1 MRKVTTV
8 ISPVIAVD
16 RKSTTPLHRQ
26 IYDAYRAAIVGRNL
40 RAGQQIPSSR
50 GLATELGVSRI
61 PVINAYSQL
70 LAEGYFES
78 RPGAGTF
85 VSTSL
90 PDQLISSEY
99 RDQRLRKTHSGSRA
113 TSRAS
118 ALLPPFRPAPWLY
131 GQGPFTVGQV
141 ALDHFPF
148 QAWSKL
154 LARHWRSVR
163 AESLYFS
170 DPMGSESFRKT
181 IATYLRT
188 SRALNCEADQ
198 IIVVN
203 GSQQALQISAR
214 VLLEPGNSVWIEE
227 PSFRLTR
234 HALILAGCKLIPVPV
249 DEEGLNVCV
258 GKKLCRKARAAFV
271 TPSHQYP
278 LGATMSASRRLQLL
292 DWAHNTGSWIVEDD
306 YDSEYRY
313 KQHPISSLQGLDRGS
328 RVIYIG
334 TFSKTLFPSLRVGYL
349 VVPSDLIE
357 RFVAVRHAMDVYPA
371 HLYQSVLNDFIG
383 EGHFSRHV
391 RRTRLLYGERRGV
404 LVEAIRDEFGSRLE
418 VLGSDAGLHLV
429 ITLPKGVDD
438 REISEHAAREH
449 LWVWP
454 LSPCYLNKNPRQGLI
469 LGFGNTPTNK
479 IRPAVSRLR
488 KVICS
493 K

>member
-1 MRKVTTV
+1 MRKVTSV

-16 RKSTTPLHRQ
+16 RKNTKPLHRQ
-26 IYDAYRAAIVGRNL
+26 IYDAYRAAVVGRNL

-50 GLATELGVSRI
+50 GLAAELGISRI

-90 PDQLISSEY
+90 PEHLICSEY
-99 RDQRLRKTHSGSRA
+99 RDQKLPKTHSGPRPISR
-113 TSRAS
+113 TS
-118 ALLPPFRPAPWLY
+118 ALLPSFRPAAWLY

-148 QAWSKL
+148 QVWSKL
-154 LARHWRSVR
+154 LARHWRNVR

-188 SRALNCEADQ
+188 SRALNCEAEQ

-203 GSQQALQISAR
+203 GSQQALEISAR

-227 PSFRLTR
+227 PSYRLTR
-234 HALILAGCKLIPVPV
+234 HALVLAACKLVPVPV
-249 DEEGLNVCV
+249 DDEGLNVSA

-292 DWAHNTGSWIVEDD
+292 DWAQSTGSWIVEDD

-313 KQHPISSLQGLDRGS
+313 KHQPISSLQGLDRGS
-328 RVIYIG
+328 RVVYIG

-349 VVPSDLIE
+349 VVPSDLVE

-404 LVEAIRDEFGSRLE
+404 LVDAINDEFGSRLE

-429 ITLPKGVDD
+429 ITLPQGVDD
-438 REISEHAAREH
+438 REISERAAREN

-488 KVICS
+488 KVISS

>member
-1 MRKVTTV
+1 MGKVTSV

-16 RKSTTPLHRQ
+16 RKSAKPLHRQ

-50 GLATELGVSRI
+50 GLAAELGVSRI

-90 PDQLISSEY
+90 PEHLISSEY
-99 RDQRLRKTHSGSRA
+99 RDQKLRKAHSGPRA

-118 ALLPPFRPAPWLY
+118 ALLPPFKPSAWLY

-148 QAWSKL
+148 QIWSKL
-154 LARHWRSVR
+154 LARHWRRVR

-170 DPMGSESFRKT
+170 DPMGSEAFRKT

-234 HALILAGCKLIPVPV
+234 HALVLAGCKLIPVPV
-249 DEEGLNVCV
+249 DEEGLNVSA

-292 DWAHNTGSWIVEDD
+292 DWAQSTGSWIVEDD

-313 KQHPISSLQGLDRGS
+313 QHQPISSLQGLDRGS

-391 RRTRLLYGERRGV
+391 RRTRLLYRERRGA
-404 LVEAIRDEFGSRLE
+404 LVDAIHEEFGSRLE

-429 ITLPKGVDD
+429 ITLPKGANDQ
-438 REISEHAAREH
+438 EISERAAREN

-454 LSPCYLNKNPRQGLI
+454 LSPCYLNKNPKQGLI

-488 KVICS
+488 KVIS
-493 K
+493 TK